1 MTSDKYNVFRNQL
14 NALPG
19 QIIEFPELDTPY
31 GEPVVIVLYS
41 RKPLKADFPFTG
53 AVDFGEGVRYLG
65 NSPEAS
71 REAAKR
77 YSRGE
82 QNDQ

>member
-1 MTSDKYNVFRNQL
+1 MTNDEYNVFRNRL
-14 NALPG
+14 KTLPG
-19 QIIEFPELDTPY
+19 HVLEFSELDTPH

-53 AVDFGEGVRYLG
+53 AINFGEGVRYLG

-77 YSRGE
+77 YSHGE
-82 QNDQ
+82 